1 MFFIL
6 TYNLS
11 PSTLWRHSSPF
22 FFHFLRR
29 RISSPPMA
37 SNLWWPNTQTWE
49 TVRSH
54 KSLLKW
60 ISRRYDPCISSWKF
74 NVLLSYPFYV
84 LSFSPSFLLFFSF
97 SLTRTMVTGN
107 WQGIWK
113 MAAVKQLEMWVD
125 DIKHDYSFDEIK
137 MMVKR
142 SNMFFGCVWNTL
154 DSMV

>member
-11 PSTLWRHSSPF
+11 PSHCGVALCLSSF
-22 FFHFLRR
+22 IFCAGVFLPHPWH
-29 RISSPPMA
+29 RISDG
-37 SNLWWPNTQTWE
+37 QTHRPE
-49 TVRSH
+49 RRYVPIIYYF
-54 KSLLKW
+54 KW
-60 ISRRYDPCISSWKF
+60 FSRRYDSCISSWKF

-107 WQGIWK
+107 WKGIWK

-154 DSMV
+154 NSMV

>member
-1 MFFIL
+1 M
-6 TYNLS
+6 Y
-11 PSTLWRHSSPF
+11 
-22 FFHFLRR
+22 FLFV
-29 RISSPPMA
+29 II
-37 SNLWWPNTQTWE
+37 NE
-49 TVRSH
+49 
-54 KSLLKW
+54 
-60 ISRRYDPCISSWKF
+60 
-74 NVLLSYPFYV
+74 LLSYPFYFI
-84 LSFSPSFLLFFSF
+84 SFSPSFLLFFSF